1 MFKEI
6 KREDLN
12 ELVDIYIEAFN
23 GEPWNDNWTYETA
36 SKRLENMLDD
46 SGFYGLK
53 LIKDNEIVAF
63 ILGHEEQYYDG
74 IMFNIKEFCVRKSIH
89 GNNVGSKL
97 LEEFEENLK
106 ERGVKEIVLM
116 TKRHDKA
123 EGFYS
128 RRGYKTLEHLIF
140 MSKEK

>member
-53 LIKDNEIVAF
+53 LIKDNEIVA
-63 ILGHEEQYYDG
+63 
-74 IMFNIKEFCVRKSIH
+74 
-89 GNNVGSKL
+89 
-97 LEEFEENLK
+97 
-106 ERGVKEIVLM
+106 
-116 TKRHDKA
+116 
-123 EGFYS
+123 
-128 RRGYKTLEHLIF
+128 
-140 MSKEK
+140 